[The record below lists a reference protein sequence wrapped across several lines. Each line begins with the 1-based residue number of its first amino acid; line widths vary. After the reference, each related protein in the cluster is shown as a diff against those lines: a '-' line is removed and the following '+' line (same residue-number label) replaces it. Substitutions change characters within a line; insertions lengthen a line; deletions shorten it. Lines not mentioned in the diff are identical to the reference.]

1 MTLLIFICG
10 VAAVTFVVRNGGHP
24 ATVQTI
30 AVLTVVAIALQTANQ
45 AWEALQKRR
54 TAEAHG
60 DVWDDDA
67 KPDRP
72 VDPAVS
78 PEAAVI
84 RAEIQAARHDKA
96 RRDGD
101 DHAGDKP

>member
-1 MTLLIFICG
+1 MILLIFICG
-10 VAAVTFVVRNGGHP
+10 VGAAIFVVRNGGHP

-30 AVLTVVAIALQTANQ
+30 AALTVVAITLQTANQ

-67 KPDRP
+67 KPA
-72 VDPAVS
+72 DPAAN

-84 RAEIQAARHDKA
+84 RAEIQAARHDKT

-101 DHAGDKP
+101 NHAGDKP